1 VYDIFKHLYDFLAAC
16 RPEVLDFRTP
26 VLIDRRTGV
35 RSNARTNSDLGT
47 LILQRRG
54 GMVMVS
60 HEIRRLEPSLRLTRR
75 GRAVVLVVLFL
86 AATLASVVLFTTA
99 SRADQSS
106 IGPAPSVVVQPGD
119 TLWGIAARTMH
130 RRDNQAA
137 VAELRDLNKLPSY
150 DIQPGDVLV
159 LPRGH

>member
-1 VYDIFKHLYDFLAAC
+1 
-16 RPEVLDFRTP
+16 
-26 VLIDRRTGV
+26 
-35 RSNARTNSDLGT
+35 
-47 LILQRRG
+47 
-54 GMVMVS
+54 MVS
-60 HEIRRLEPSLRLTRR
+60 HEIRRIAPPLRLTRR
-75 GRAVVLVVLFL
+75 GRAAVLVILFL
-86 AATLASVVLFTTA
+86 AASLASVVLFTTA

-106 IGPAPSVVVQPGD
+106 TGPAPTVVVQPGD
-119 TLWGIAARTMH
+119 TLWEIAARNLP

>member
-1 VYDIFKHLYDFLAAC
+1 
-16 RPEVLDFRTP
+16 
-26 VLIDRRTGV
+26 
-35 RSNARTNSDLGT
+35 
-47 LILQRRG
+47 
-54 GMVMVS
+54 MVS
-60 HEIRRLEPSLRLTRR
+60 HEIRRLEPSQRLTRR

-86 AATLASVVLFTTA
+86 AATLASAVLFATA
-99 SRADQSS
+99 SRADESS
-106 IGPAPSVVVQPGD
+106 TGPAPTVVVQPGD

-130 RRDNQAA
+130 RRDNQVA

>member
-1 VYDIFKHLYDFLAAC
+1 
-16 RPEVLDFRTP
+16 
-26 VLIDRRTGV
+26 
-35 RSNARTNSDLGT
+35 
-47 LILQRRG
+47 
-54 GMVMVS
+54 MVS

-99 SRADQSS
+99 SRADESS
-106 IGPAPSVVVQPGD
+106 GPAPTVVVQQGD

-130 RRDNQAA
+130 RRDNQVA